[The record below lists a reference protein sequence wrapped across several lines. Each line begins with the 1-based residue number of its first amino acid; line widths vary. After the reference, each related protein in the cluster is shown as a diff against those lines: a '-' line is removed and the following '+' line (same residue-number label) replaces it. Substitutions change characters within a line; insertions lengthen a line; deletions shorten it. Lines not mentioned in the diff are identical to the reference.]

1 MHNPKVRVTAPAPAN
16 TSKRGG
22 GRARGGPAGKVK
34 KKHGASDGAEPDSSN
49 PPLCGKNLRWTA
61 VALARK
67 LCAERE
73 RSSTEL
79 CDEVAADAAAE
90 ARALH
95 PGRDVSGV
103 ERNTRRR
110 VYDAMKVGGT
120 TKLLGY
126 FAGVLTI
133 YHCC

>member
-1 MHNPKVRVTAPAPAN
+1 MVHNPKARVTAPAPS
-16 TSKRGG
+16 TTRKRGG
-22 GRARGGPAGKVK
+22 GRARGSGAKDK
-34 KKHGASDGAEPDSSN
+34 KKLGTEPDMRNGNS

-67 LCAERE
+67 LRADRE

-110 VYDAMKVGGT
+110 VYDAMKVSGGT
-120 TKLLGY
+120 VFDGER
-126 FAGVLTI
+126 
-133 YHCC
+133 